1 MKKRLCAF
9 LAAALCAACVTGAAA
24 AGDDSIH
31 TDYVT
36 ITEDGFAADSMDG
49 VDAIYNLTTASPD
62 CLEYIQRYY
71 SVLYG
76 LDVQAVGHNIWITND
91 DSCWFAPTDTPQP
104 GDIGYAT
111 AQERERSC
119 GHYVMCKAA
128 DEDAGTITLIE
139 QNWIWNGQA
148 GVDRTIGY
156 NSCYTFYTL
165 TSNDGSRPE
174 ASEPTRE
181 DRQDDVREAMNGAF
195 PSAPLSAADE
205 TTQRASDVLGY
216 GTVGG
221 TVSDWAKTPV
231 SRAKEWGITAGV
243 SMTAASAITRGQ
255 FAQLLSNTAYGL
267 GIALDL
273 YQPQKEVAL
282 LGLMMGDTNGNF
294 DADGKLTREMAAVV
308 LTRLWQ
314 LTGDALAADERVLD
328 RFQDAAQISNWA
340 REGTAIATQ
349 AGLIG
354 GTGSGF
360 SPKGDL
366 TVEQAVTLLARL
378 FAARTYNTL

>member
-1 MKKRLCAF
+1 MKRRLCAF
-9 LAAALCAACVTGAAA
+9 LVFALCVSCLAGAAMA
-24 AGDDSIH
+24 ADESLH
-31 TDYVT
+31 TDYVP
-36 ITEDGFAADSMDG
+36 ITEDGFVADSMDG
-49 VDAIYNLTTASPD
+49 VDAIYNLTIASPD
-62 CLEYIQRYY
+62 CLNYVQRYY
-71 SVLYG
+71 RERYG
-76 LDVQAVGHNIWITND
+76 LEIQATGHDIWITN
-91 DSCWFAPTDTPQP
+91 SNAYYFAPTSDPQP
-104 GDIGYAT
+104 GDIGYAS
-111 AQERERSC
+111 AAERGKGN
-119 GHYVMCKAA
+119 GHYVLCKSV
-128 DEDAGTITLIE
+128 DEAAGTITLIE

-148 GVDRTIGY
+148 GVDRTIGD

-255 FAQLLSNTAYGL
+255 FAQLLANTAYGL

-314 LTGDALAADERVLD
+314 LTGDALAADERVLA